1 MKKIIITII
10 SLLGLLGAAACQP
23 APAPQAENGAMRVM
37 AAETFLADIAQQVAG
52 ERVTVEALMPLGLD
66 PHAFEPTP
74 RDVTR
79 IAESDVLIVNGAGF
93 EGWLDEVLK
102 NAGGNAA
109 VITASAGLTSRTP
122 DLSEEVHT
130 EEEVHEGEEAH
141 EHEGEEAHEHEGEE
155 THEHDHGEGDPH
167 FWLDPLNVIVY
178 VENIRDGLSQADP
191 QGKETY
197 AKNAAAYIEEL
208 RALDAEIRAQ
218 VETIPP
224 ERRVLVTNHESF
236 GYFADRYGFT
246 VAGAIIPSANS
257 SAETSAKQL
266 SMLIDVIRTS
276 GAPAIFV
283 ETGAN
288 PKLAEQIA
296 ADAGV
301 KVVTNLYTHSI
312 TEANGEAPSYL
323 AMMRHNSAVILDALR

>member
-10 SLLGLLGAAACQP
+10 SLLGLLGVAACQP

-52 ERVTVEALMPLGLD
+52 ERVTVEALMPLGMD
-66 PHAFEPTP
+66 PHAFQPTP

-79 IAESDVLIVNGAGF
+79 IAESDVFIVNGGGF
-93 EGWLDEVLK
+93 EGWLQEVID
-102 NAGGNAA
+102 NAGGRTV
-109 VITASAGLTSRTP
+109 VIEASAGLTSRTP
-122 DLSEEVHT
+122 AEPEDAHSGEEAAD
-130 EEEVHEGEEAH
+130 HEGEEAH
-141 EHEGEEAHEHEGEE
+141 EHEGEEA
-155 THEHDHGEGDPH
+155 HEHDHGEGDPH

-208 RALDAEIRAQ
+208 RALDADIRAQ

-246 VAGAIIPSANS
+246 VAGAVIPSANS

-266 SMLIDVIRTS
+266 STLIDVIRTS

-323 AMMRHNSAVILDALR
+323 AMMRHNIAVILDALR

>member
-1 MKKIIITII
+1 MKKVIVTIAI
-10 SLLGLLGAAACQP
+10 SLILSGLAACQP
-23 APAPQAENGAMRVM
+23 APAPQAESGALRVM

-93 EGWLDEVLK
+93 EGWLEEVLK
-102 NAGGNAA
+102 NAGGNAV
-109 VITASAGLTSRTP
+109 VITASAGLTNRTP
-122 DLSEEVHT
+122 TEAEDAHSD
-130 EEEVHEGEEAH
+130 EEESGHEGEEAH
-141 EHEGEEAHEHEGEE
+141 
-155 THEHDHGEGDPH
+155 DHGESDPH

-191 QGKETY
+191 QGKELY
-197 AKNAAAYIEEL
+197 AQNAAAYIEEL

-246 VAGAIIPSANS
+246 LAGAVIPSANS
-257 SAETSAKQL
+257 SAETSARQL
-266 SMLIDVIRTS
+266 AALIDTIRQS
-276 GAPAIFV
+276 GAPAIFL

-296 ADAGV
+296 AETGV
-301 KVVTNLYTHSI
+301 QVVTGLYTHSI
-312 TEANGEAPSYL
+312 TAPEGDAPSYL
-323 AMMRHNSAVILDALR
+323 DMLRRNAALITAALR

>member
-1 MKKIIITII
+1 MKKVIITVGMLLIFS
-10 SLLGLLGAAACQP
+10 SLAACQP
-23 APAPQAENGAMRVM
+23 APAPQTENGALRVT

-66 PHAFEPTP
+66 PHAFQPTP

-79 IAESDVLIVNGAGF
+79 IAESDVFIVNGAGF
-93 EGWLDEVLK
+93 EGWLQEVID
-102 NAGGNAA
+102 NAGGRAA
-109 VITASAGLTSRTP
+109 VIEASAGLTSRTP
-122 DLSEEVHT
+122 AEPEDAHSG
-130 EEEVHEGEEAH
+130 EEEADHEGEEAH
-141 EHEGEEAHEHEGEE
+141 EHEGEEA
-155 THEHDHGEGDPH
+155 HEHDHGEGDPH

-191 QGKETY
+191 QGKDTY
-197 AKNAAAYIEEL
+197 AQNAAAYIEEL

-218 VETIPP
+218 VETVPP

-246 VAGAIIPSANS
+246 LAGAVIPSANS
-257 SAETSAKQL
+257 SAETSAQQL
-266 SMLIDVIRTS
+266 AALIDTIRSS
-276 GAPAIFV
+276 GAPAIFL

-296 ADAGV
+296 AETGAQ
-301 KVVTNLYTHSI
+301 VVTDLYTHSV
-312 TEANGEAPSYL
+312 TAPDGDAPTYL
-323 AMMRHNSAVILDALR
+323 DMMRRNAALITAALR

>member
-1 MKKIIITII
+1 MKKVIITIGK
-10 SLLGLLGAAACQP
+10 LLIFFALAACQP
-23 APAPQAENGAMRVM
+23 APASQAESGVMRVM

-52 ERVTVEALMPLGLD
+52 DRVMVEALMPLGLD
-66 PHAFEPTP
+66 PHAFTPTP

-102 NAGGNAA
+102 NAGGNAV
-109 VITASAGLTSRTP
+109 VITASDGLTSRTP
-122 DLSEEVHT
+122 DPSEEVHT
-130 EEEVHEGEEAH
+130 EEEVHEDQ
-141 EHEGEEAHEHEGEE
+141 E
-155 THEHDHGEGDPH
+155 TEEHDHGEGDPH

-197 AKNAAAYIEEL
+197 AQNAAAYIEAL
-208 RALDAEIRAQ
+208 RALDADIRAQ

-246 VAGAIIPSANS
+246 LAGAVIPSANS
-257 SAETSAKQL
+257 SAETSAQQVAA
-266 SMLIDVIRTS
+266 LIDTIRQS
-276 GAPAIFV
+276 GAPAIFL

-296 ADAGV
+296 AETGAQ
-301 KVVTNLYTHSI
+301 VVTGLYTHSI
-312 TEANGEAPSYL
+312 TGPEGDAPSYL
-323 AMMRHNSAVILDALR
+323 AMMRSNVARITAALR

>member
-1 MKKIIITII
+1 MKKIIITVGIFLI
-10 SLLGLLGAAACQP
+10 LSGLAACQP
-23 APAPQAENGAMRVM
+23 TPAPQTPSGVLRVT

-52 ERVTVEALMPLGLD
+52 ERLTVEALMPLGLD
-66 PHAFEPTP
+66 PHAFQPTP

-79 IAESDVLIVNGAGF
+79 ITESDVFIVNGAGF
-93 EGWLDEVLK
+93 EGWLQEVID
-102 NAGGNAA
+102 NAGGRTA
-109 VITASAGLTSRTP
+109 VIEASAGLTSRTP
-122 DLSEEVHT
+122 GPSEEVHAD
-130 EEEVHEGEEAH
+130 EADHEGEEAH
-141 EHEGEEAHEHEGEE
+141 QHEGEGVHAHE
-155 THEHDHGEGDPH
+155 HGEGDPH

-191 QGKETY
+191 QGQETY
-197 AKNAAAYIEEL
+197 AKNAAAYIEAL

-246 VAGAIIPSANS
+246 LAGAVIPSANS
-257 SAETSAKQL
+257 SAETSAQQL
-266 SMLIDVIRTS
+266 AALIDTIRQS
-276 GAPAIFV
+276 GAPAIFL

-296 ADAGV
+296 AETGAQ
-301 KVVTNLYTHSI
+301 VVTDLYTHSV
-312 TEANGEAPSYL
+312 TAPEGDAPSYL
-323 AMMRHNSAVILDALR
+323 AMMRRNAALITAALR

>member
-10 SLLGLLGAAACQP
+10 SLLGLLGVAACQP

-52 ERVTVEALMPLGLD
+52 ERVTVEALMPLGMD
-66 PHAFEPTP
+66 PHAFQPTP

-79 IAESDVLIVNGAGF
+79 IAESDVFIVNGGGF
-93 EGWLDEVLK
+93 EGWLQEVID
-102 NAGGNAA
+102 NAGGRTV
-109 VITASAGLTSRTP
+109 VIEASAGLTSRTP
-122 DLSEEVHT
+122 AEPEDAHSGEEAAD
-130 EEEVHEGEEAH
+130 HEGEEAH
-141 EHEGEEAHEHEGEE
+141 EHEGEEA
-155 THEHDHGEGDPH
+155 HEHDHGEGDPH

-197 AKNAAAYIEEL
+197 AQNAAAYIEEL
-208 RALDAEIRAQ
+208 RALDADIRAQ

-246 VAGAIIPSANS
+246 VAGAVIPSANS

-266 SMLIDVIRTS
+266 STLIDVIRTS

-323 AMMRHNSAVILDALR
+323 AMMRHNIAVILDALR

>member
-1 MKKIIITII
+1 MKKVIITVGMFLIFF
-10 SLLGLLGAAACQP
+10 GLAACQP

-52 ERVTVEALMPLGLD
+52 ERVTVEALMPLGMD
-66 PHAFEPTP
+66 PHAFQPTP
-74 RDVTR
+74 WDVTR
-79 IAESDVLIVNGAGF
+79 IAESDVFIVNGGGF
-93 EGWLDEVLK
+93 EGWLDEVLN

-109 VITASAGLTSRTP
+109 VIEASAGLTSRTP
-122 DLSEEVHT
+122 DPSEEVHT

-141 EHEGEEAHEHEGEE
+141 EHEGEEA
-155 THEHDHGEGDPH
+155 HEHDHGEGDPH

-197 AKNAAAYIEEL
+197 AQNAAAYIEAL
-208 RALDAEIRAQ
+208 RALDADIRAQ
-218 VETIPP
+218 VETISP

-246 VAGAIIPSANS
+246 VAGAVIPSANS

-266 SMLIDVIRTS
+266 STLIDVIRTS

-323 AMMRHNSAVILDALR
+323 AMMRHNIAVILDALR

>member
-1 MKKIIITII
+1 MKKVIITIGM
-10 SLLGLLGAAACQP
+10 LLIFSGLAACQP
-23 APAPQAENGAMRVM
+23 APAPQADSGALRVI
-37 AAETFLADIAQQVAG
+37 AAETFLADIAQRVAG

-79 IAESDVLIVNGAGF
+79 IAESDVLIVNGGGF

-109 VITASAGLTSRTP
+109 VIEASAGLTNRTP
-122 DLSEEVHT
+122 AESEDAHAD
-130 EEEVHEGEEAH
+130 EEESDHEGEEAH
-141 EHEGEEAHEHEGEE
+141 
-155 THEHDHGEGDPH
+155 DHGESDPH

-191 QGKETY
+191 QGKDIY
-197 AKNAAAYIEEL
+197 AQNAAAYIEEL

-246 VAGAIIPSANS
+246 LAGAVIPSANS
-257 SAETSAKQL
+257 SAETSARQL
-266 SMLIDVIRTS
+266 AALIDTIRQS
-276 GAPAIFV
+276 GAPAIFL

-296 ADAGV
+296 AETGV
-301 KVVTNLYTHSI
+301 QVVTDVYTHSV
-312 TEANGEAPSYL
+312 TAPEGDAPSYL
-323 AMMRHNSAVILDALR
+323 AMMRRNAELITAALR

>member
-1 MKKIIITII
+1 MKKVIITIGM
-10 SLLGLLGAAACQP
+10 LLIFSGLAACQP
-23 APAPQAENGAMRVM
+23 APAPQADSGALRVI
-37 AAETFLADIAQQVAG
+37 AAETFLADIAQRVAG

-79 IAESDVLIVNGAGF
+79 IAESDVLIVNGGGF
-93 EGWLDEVLK
+93 EGWLEEVLK

-109 VITASAGLTSRTP
+109 VIEASAGLTNRTP
-122 DLSEEVHT
+122 AEAEDAHAD
-130 EEEVHEGEEAH
+130 EEESGHEGEEAH
-141 EHEGEEAHEHEGEE
+141 
-155 THEHDHGEGDPH
+155 DHGESDPH

-191 QGKETY
+191 QGKELY
-197 AKNAAAYIEEL
+197 AQNAAAYIEEL

-246 VAGAIIPSANS
+246 LAGAVIPSANS
-257 SAETSAKQL
+257 SAETSARQL
-266 SMLIDVIRTS
+266 AALIDTIRQS
-276 GAPAIFV
+276 GAPAIFL

-296 ADAGV
+296 AETGV
-301 KVVTNLYTHSI
+301 QVVTGLYTHSI
-312 TEANGEAPSYL
+312 TTPEGDAPSYL
-323 AMMRHNSAVILDALR
+323 AMMRRNAELITAALR